1 MAYNYNKQPGTKGF
15 DYKLPNSNFTNENNN
30 K

>member
-1 MAYNYNKQPGTKGF
+1 MAYYYDKQPGTKGF
-15 DYKLPNSNFTNENNN
+15 DYKLPNSNSTSENNN